1 MAAKENK
8 QKTAPLKDKVP
19 AVQDLAS
26 KLLELM
32 GTKAKVYA
40 WEDKEN
46 EAVRVDIE
54 TDTET
59 GLLIGRHG
67 ETLEAIQMILG
78 MMMRQKTDDWTRIV
92 VNVGDWREKQE
103 ENLKELAEQAA
114 ERAKETGEPQTL
126 YNLTASQRRIIHL
139 KLAEEK
145 DVETES
151 AGEGRERY
159 LIIKPKG
166 K

>member
-114 ERAKETGEPQTL
+114 ERTKETGEPQTL